1 MTKSTGLGP
10 EGNTALIFEPNFNL
24 IAIVSNS
31 YQAAKL
37 TGSYQPAVHMA
48 IKGGLKTTNSLYF
61 RSVPPNMEV
70 YISDLYSLKLQ
81 EFDQMCGLERSY
93 ETPERLL
100 NRAKKYNKETTIKKN
115 DKRKN
120 LK

>member
-1 MTKSTGLGP
+1 
-10 EGNTALIFEPNFNL
+10 
-24 IAIVSNS
+24 
-31 YQAAKL
+31 
-37 TGSYQPAVHMA
+37 
-48 IKGGLKTTNSLYF
+48 
-61 RSVPPNMEV
+61 MEV

>member
-10 EGNTALIFEPNFNL
+10 EGNTVLIFEPNFNL

-81 EFDQMCGLERSY
+81 EFDQMCGLERS
-93 ETPERLL
+93 L

>member
-1 MTKSTGLGP
+1 
-10 EGNTALIFEPNFNL
+10 
-24 IAIVSNS
+24 
-31 YQAAKL
+31 
-37 TGSYQPAVHMA
+37 MA